1 MMMIALKG
9 SGTGGP
15 GGEAPGTQGN
25 LLAQA
30 PGLTHFMSSA
40 VTDFFTPSA
49 QGRVGLGQEADHAA
63 L

>member
-1 MMMIALKG
+1 VH
-9 SGTGGP
+9 GTGESRAG
-15 GGEAPGTQGN
+15 AS
-25 LLAQA
+25 AQQQEIPA

-49 QGRVGLGQEADHAA
+49 QRRVGLGQEADHAA

>member
-1 MMMIALKG
+1 M
-9 SGTGGP
+9 P
-15 GGEAPGTQGN
+15 
-25 LLAQA
+25 A
-30 PGLTHFMSSA
+30 PGLTHFMSSV

>member
-1 MMMIALKG
+1 VH
-9 SGTGGP
+9 GTA
-15 GGEAPGTQGN
+15 ESRAYAS
-25 LLAQA
+25 AQQQEIPA

-40 VTDFFTPSA
+40 VIDSVTPSA